1 MSNSYRITFDDGTD
15 KIMCIKSTDTVVLD
29 DEYDGHLRT
38 DRRSLPAP
46 SPIVLHE
53 RINSKASS

>member
-1 MSNSYRITFDDGTD
+1 V
-15 KIMCIKSTDTVVLD
+15 CIKSTDTVVLD

-46 SPIVLHE
+46 SQIVLHE
-53 RINSKASS
+53 RINSEASS